1 MISQV
6 HFVWILGCLLLA
18 TAGLVWIMLCGVT
31 AQWGEK
37 EGLGFWKTFTLS
49 FLLSPLAGL
58 LVVVAFR
65 SPRTGRS
72 LAETA
77 SRG

>member
-1 MISQV
+1 
-6 HFVWILGCLLLA
+6 
-18 TAGLVWIMLCGVT
+18 VT

-37 EGLGFWKTFTLS
+37 EGLAFWKTFTLS

-58 LVVVAFR
+58 LLVLAFR

>member
-18 TAGLVWIMLCGVT
+18 TAALVWIMICGVT
-31 AQWGEK
+31 AHWGEK

-58 LVVVAFR
+58 LVVLAFKP
-65 SPRTGRS
+65 PRTGRS